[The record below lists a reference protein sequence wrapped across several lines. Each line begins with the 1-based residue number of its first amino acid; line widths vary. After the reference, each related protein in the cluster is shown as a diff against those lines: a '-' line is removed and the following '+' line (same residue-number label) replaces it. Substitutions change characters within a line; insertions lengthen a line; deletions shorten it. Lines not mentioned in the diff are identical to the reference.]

1 MAQTEID
8 SFVKKFKSLWNS
20 GFNATLNLESK
31 LGEVEI
37 ALNCK
42 VGRVSPPPSVP
53 PTFFSSSPRN
63 RSPSYFRR
71 QARRRASRDSLNV
84 LLESHADEDNEVNG
98 SENSDTVNLVDDE
111 ESNVRGDNVSL
122 SATVAEESNLAIG
135 VEPKEANVELA
146 DDDVE
151 EVDEEELK
159 RDKII
164 EEVVISSVKP
174 KFCES
179 GSGRGRDKAEI
190 CRCWS

>member
-1 MAQTEID
+1 M
-8 SFVKKFKSLWNS
+8 
-20 GFNATLNLESK
+20 
-31 LGEVEI
+31 
-37 ALNCK
+37 
-42 VGRVSPPPSVP
+42 
-53 PTFFSSSPRN
+53 
-63 RSPSYFRR
+63 
-71 QARRRASRDSLNV
+71 

-164 EEVVISSVKP
+164 EEVVISSVTQPFEKVEVVEEEIKQKFADIGINVVSMNSFSSKRGYFDQSRVRTTPVNLKTIWGRRLGLNNCSVIEYYPPPPGWKP
-174 KFCES
+174 HP
-179 GSGRGRDKAEI
+179 
-190 CRCWS
+190 